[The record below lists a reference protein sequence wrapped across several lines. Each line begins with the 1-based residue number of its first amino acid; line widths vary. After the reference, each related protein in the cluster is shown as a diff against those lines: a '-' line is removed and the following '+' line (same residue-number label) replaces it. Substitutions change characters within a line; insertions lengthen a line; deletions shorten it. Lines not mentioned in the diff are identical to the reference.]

1 MSVVMK
7 EDATRGVPEK
17 TAHAARP
24 KGWVSAMFNDVDV
37 MVDLQTGAI
46 SVVLPPNEQGDRI
59 EIESVTAD
67 DMFAP
72 RE

>member
-7 EDATRGVPEK
+7 SIVRAPDGPERGQAETGRCAV
-17 TAHAARP
+17 
-24 KGWVSAMFNDVDV
+24 FDDVDV
-37 MVDLQTGAI
+37 VVDLQTGAI

-59 EIESVTAD
+59 ELETVTAE

-72 RE
+72 QE

>member
-7 EDATRGVPEK
+7 TVVRGPEGPERGR
-17 TAHAARP
+17 AGAQEAA
-24 KGWVSAMFNDVDV
+24 VFDNVEV
-37 MVDLQTGAI
+37 VVDLQTGAI

-59 EIESVTAD
+59 ELETVTAE

-72 RE
+72 KE